1 MSNAFYPE
9 APRSR
14 VLDTSRYIHCLC
26 AIPSRRKTWRKYQ
39 TKQNSANNQQHYA
52 TLQSNTRYAPKE
64 APLDTYDLA
73 KVYTQQQFGCILQR
87 YEDNQKEDVA

>member
-1 MSNAFYPE
+1 M
-9 APRSR
+9 
-14 VLDTSRYIHCLC
+14 RYLHAARLGESIKQD
-26 AIPSRRKTWRKYQ
+26 KTQ
-39 TKQNSANNQQHYA
+39 PA

-73 KVYTQQQFGCILQR
+73 KVYTQEQFGCILQR